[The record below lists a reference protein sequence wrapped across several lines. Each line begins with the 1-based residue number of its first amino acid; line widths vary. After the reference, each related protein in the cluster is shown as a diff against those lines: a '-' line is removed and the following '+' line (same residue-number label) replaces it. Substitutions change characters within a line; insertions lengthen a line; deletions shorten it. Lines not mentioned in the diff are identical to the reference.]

1 MDANFI
7 NPAYA
12 EASEGQPAQAGEPV
26 LASYESRAE
35 KVESRSIY
43 AVIVRWALMVGVFL
57 LPLFFLPWTTGILEL
72 NKQLLLLIVAGVGL
86 IAWLIALV
94 SSGKFSWRST
104 PFDKAVLAVLG
115 VTAVSTAFSISHY
128 HSLFGQPNNLAM
140 SLATICVMTILY
152 FLVANSSEEQGE
164 RLVNIIGLS
173 LTIALLYGLL
183 QIFGVY
189 LIRFPFAM
197 SRAFNSV
204 ASVDG
209 LGVLAAIS
217 LPLFAQR
224 ASKGWIKYV
233 YMVGLVAGVALLVIL
248 NWWVLWTVAIAG
260 MAGLVVF
267 QSLNNGKFALSRFL
281 LPMTVIVLGVFL
293 MVVNFNL
300 PAVKNNLPVEVA
312 PSFGLSTQI
321 AKSALKDN
329 FVTGY
334 GPNAFS
340 MAFDKYGAVQ
350 LSDSTL
356 SSAKFFSATSAA
368 FTAVTEGGLL
378 AILGMLV
385 MIWAAIQGVV
395 YYARNKRLASEGSEN
410 LWAMLVAVAAAFLLY
425 PFGTTLVF
433 IGYLTLAL
441 IAVSVWGDARRS
453 FDVEDN
459 VKLSLASSLGFIAGL
474 ILVLVGLY
482 FGASAYVADAAYAKA
497 LAATDINVAANNLV
511 TAVNWNGHSDTY
523 YRTASQAALGLLSQ
537 ELKKPADK
545 ADTQRQARVQNY
557 MSSAVNLAKTATTL
571 EPKESANWDNLGN
584 VYQNLLGLVDGV
596 DGLAESAFKQAA
608 ALRPGD
614 ATFYNEIGNLYL
626 AKAQIA
632 HQLAAGNP
640 NAAQLNQTATDSLAL
655 AETNFKKAV
664 DLSNNFGLA
673 IYNLGVV
680 YDQEGKLPEAIKQLE
695 KIAPFNSDQPDL
707 LFELGLLYYRN
718 GQKDNAFNAL
728 QQVLVLQPNF
738 ANAHWYLALIYEER
752 KDIPNAIGQ
761 LQKILAVDS
770 NKDNQTVL
778 TKLQQLQAGLPPA
791 TSGVNQKP
799 I

>member
-1 MDANFI
+1 
-7 NPAYA
+7 
-12 EASEGQPAQAGEPV
+12 
-26 LASYESRAE
+26 
-35 KVESRSIY
+35 
-43 AVIVRWALMVGVFL
+43 
-57 LPLFFLPWTTGILEL
+57 
-72 NKQLLLLIVAGVGL
+72 
-86 IAWLIALV
+86 
-94 SSGKFSWRST
+94 
-104 PFDKAVLAVLG
+104 
-115 VTAVSTAFSISHY
+115 
-128 HSLFGQPNNLAM
+128 
-140 SLATICVMTILY
+140 
-152 FLVANSSEEQGE
+152 
-164 RLVNIIGLS
+164 
-173 LTIALLYGLL
+173 
-183 QIFGVY
+183 
-189 LIRFPFAM
+189 
-197 SRAFNSV
+197 
-204 ASVDG
+204 
-209 LGVLAAIS
+209 
-217 LPLFAQR
+217 
-224 ASKGWIKYV
+224 
-233 YMVGLVAGVALLVIL
+233 
-248 NWWVLWTVAIAG
+248 LWTVAIIG

-300 PAVKNNLPVEVA
+300 SAVKSNLPVEVA
-312 PSFGLSTQI
+312 PSFALSTQI
-321 AKSALKDN
+321 AKSALKQN
-329 FVTGY
+329 LVTGY
-334 GPNAFS
+334 GPDAFS
-340 MAFDKYGAVQ
+340 VAFDKFGASQ

-368 FTAVTEGGLL
+368 FTSVTEGGLL
-378 AILGMLV
+378 AILAILFMLWS
-385 MIWAAIQGVV
+385 IIQGVI
-395 YYARNKRLASEGSEN
+395 YYARNKQAIARPGSEN
-410 LWAMLVAVAAAFLLY
+410 LWATLAAIGAAFLLY
-425 PFGTTLVF
+425 PFGITLVF
-433 IGYLTLAL
+433 LAYLVLAL
-441 IAVSVWGDARRS
+441 IGVSVWSGARRD

-482 FGASAYVADAAYAKA
+482 FGASAYVADASYAKA
-497 LAATDINVAANNLV
+497 LADTDINKAASDLV

-545 ADTQRQARVQNY
+545 SDTQRQTRVQNY

-632 HQLAAGNP
+632 HQLAAGNA
-640 NAAQLNQTATDSLAL
+640 NAAQLNQTAVESLGF

-664 DLSNNFGLA
+664 ELSNNFGLA

-718 GQKDNAFNAL
+718 NQKDNAFNAL

-738 ANAHWYLALIYEER
+738 ANAHWYLSQIYEER
-752 KDIPNAIGQ
+752 KDIPNAIDQ
-761 LQKILAVDS
+761 LQKILAVES
-770 NKDNQTVL
+770 NKDNQTVI
-778 TKLQQLQAGLPPA
+778 TKLQQLQAGQTAA
-791 TSGVNQKP
+791 TKGVDQKP
-799 I
+799 L